1 MADLK
6 TETLL
11 TIRGSKKS
19 VEQLADELGCSASLL
34 YRYGL
39 EGESGA
45 DMPLKRL
52 LPLMAATNNYR
63 ILRHLNSRCG
73 FLTVSQPR
81 VRRLKAKDPRV
92 VNEMQRNFSDLLTQ
106 FCEFVDAA
114 PADQVSALLDAIHR
128 HACDV
133 AAMDRA
139 VRDWQQRE
147 MEF

>member
-1 MADLK
+1 MTDLK
-6 TETLL
+6 TQILM

-45 DMPLKRL
+45 DLPLKRL
-52 LPLMAATNNYR
+52 IPLMQATGDHR
-63 ILRHLNSRCG
+63 VLRHLNARCG
-73 FLTVSQPR
+73 FVTVSQPR
-81 VRRLKAKDPRV
+81 VRKLKTKDPKV
-92 VNEMQRNFSDLLTQ
+92 INEIQRNFSDLLAQ
-106 FCEFVDAA
+106 FCKFVDVA
-114 PADQVSALLDAIHR
+114 PADQVTELLDAIHK

-139 VRDWQQRE
+139 VRDWQQQE